1 VAGEDRGA
9 PLDERQLVAAFLGGE
24 EAAFLALYKRHAAAL
39 YAFLRHLLGR
49 WESEA
54 NDALQDVWL
63 RAARDLPRFRGL
75 SSFRT
80 WLFGIA
86 VNRAR
91 EILRT
96 TPNFHEELGEIDVAA
111 HASSA
116 ETRIDLQRA
125 IAQLPFRYREVF
137 VLHDLYEHTH
147 AEIGA
152 MLGIDEGTSK
162 SNLSRARAKL
172 RDFIGDT
179 HD

>member
-1 VAGEDRGA
+1 M
-9 PLDERQLVAAFLGGE
+9 DERQLVAAFLSGE
-24 EAAFLALYKRHAAAL
+24 EAAFTTLYRHHAPPL

-54 NDALQDVWL
+54 GDALQDVWL

-86 VNRAR
+86 VNRSR
-91 EILRT
+91 EILRM
-96 TPNFHEELGEIDVAA
+96 TPNFVDELTEIDGPS
-111 HASSA
+111 AS
-116 ETRIDLQRA
+116 EPQELRIDLQRA
-125 IAQLPFRYREVF
+125 IARLPLRYREVF

-147 AEIGA
+147 AEIAA

-162 SNLSRARAKL
+162 SNLSRARARL
-172 RDFIGDT
+172 REFIGERP
-179 HD
+179 